1 MEANMNQ
8 YKKNSSAPEDFE
20 LLSRKET
27 YTIWQ
32 KLIKDYFSSVH
43 DKNGFV
49 FNLKDMKDSIEKHND
64 VPTISD
70 ATFYR
75 YTKKMHIQEYEHP
88 YNGKH
93 YYEINESA
101 DDMEETLLEFDLA
114 FRKYN
119 KTLHLHVNPHLG
131 ELLTAFLNRN
141 FDKNLFHSTCSQG
154 FITCYYYFGKE
165 YDKSEL
171 GKTYLTAGFI
181 KKKIKKLAKSIAYN
195 NSDNFRN

>member
-1 MEANMNQ
+1 
-8 YKKNSSAPEDFE
+8 
-20 LLSRKET
+20 
-27 YTIWQ
+27 
-32 KLIKDYFSSVH
+32 
-43 DKNGFV
+43 
-49 FNLKDMKDSIEKHND
+49 
-64 VPTISD
+64 
-70 ATFYR
+70 
-75 YTKKMHIQEYEHP
+75 MHIQEYEHP

-195 NSDNFRN
+195 NSDNFRRGHICQYVLSHQLYPYFLRVLLPCFTHFDAV